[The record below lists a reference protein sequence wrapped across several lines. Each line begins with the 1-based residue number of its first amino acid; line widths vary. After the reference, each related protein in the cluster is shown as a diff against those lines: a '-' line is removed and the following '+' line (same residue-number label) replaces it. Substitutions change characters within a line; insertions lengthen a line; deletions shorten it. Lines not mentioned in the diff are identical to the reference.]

1 MNVDELVA
9 FVKETQGVLT
19 WDTQSLIRIGGILAV
34 KINAIQGMS
43 GTEKQKLVLQI
54 LKLVL
59 TELQQKEK
67 VNKEAEERYEHLKR
81 MVDEVVPASLELAVS
96 AARGKLNLRK
106 IKPSV
111 WVRYCSCFAETV
123 VSALASQKLISEA
136 QARQA
141 LSAIDVVEEK
151 AAVAAA
157 IADAKMEEKGGLELR
172 IPDATTQENPMLAG
186 HPKPE
191 EKGESETK
199 SA

>member
-1 MNVDELVA
+1 MNVEELVA
-9 FVKETQGVLT
+9 FVKEAQGVLV
-19 WDTQSLIRIGGILAV
+19 WDTQSLIRIGGLLAV

-43 GTEKQKLVLQI
+43 GTEKQKLILQI

-67 VNKEAEERYEHLKR
+67 GNKEAEERYAHLKQ

-141 LSAIDVVEEK
+141 LSAIDAVEEK
-151 AAVAAA
+151 AVVVAA
-157 IADAKMEEKGGLELR
+157 IADAKMEEKAGLELR
-172 IPDATTQENPMLAG
+172 IPEATVQANPMSAAD
-186 HPKPE
+186 PKPE
-191 EKGESETK
+191 EKEAGETK